1 MLTRGKTTIYDRNGG
16 CTKAGVADECR
27 PMVDGTSTVEPL
39 LNVRWNADSTPGAG
53 HRRILSWL
61 LAALLGTGACS
72 SEPNGPPAVPPPVLP
87 TEELTFLRQSGSAP
101 ALLTADTSLV
111 ATRGEAFRL
120 RLFYEPEPGSS
131 STEGERFLELEWD
144 DDSLAEYPPGHPM
157 AGQAFVDGDTITIRV
172 SVEPSLLIASLEPS
186 GIVFDPDAPAE
197 LEIRYVNADD
207 DYDQDGSP
215 DPEDEDLIDL
225 WRQEDPGDPWTR
237 IGELKDLDQD
247 RIRATLVSFSRY
259 ALAF

>member
-1 MLTRGKTTIYDRNGG
+1 M
-16 CTKAGVADECR
+16 
-27 PMVDGTSTVEPL
+27 
-39 LNVRWNADSTPGAG
+39 NVRRNPGSTAAARS
-53 HRRILSWL
+53 RRVVAW
-61 LAALLGTGACS
+61 LAAGLLGAGACS
-72 SEPNGPPAVPPPVLP
+72 SEPNGPPPVPPPVLP
-87 TEELTFLRQSGSAP
+87 TEDLTFLRQAGAAP
-101 ALLTADTSLV
+101 ALLTTDTSLV
-111 ATRGEAFRL
+111 ATRGESFRL
-120 RLFYEPEPGSS
+120 RIFYEPEASSS

-157 AGQAFVDGDTITIRV
+157 AGQAFADGDTITIRV

-186 GIVFDPDAPAE
+186 GIVFDPDSPAE

-215 DPEDEDLIDL
+215 DPGDEDLIDL
-225 WRQEDPGDPWTR
+225 WRQENPGDPWTR

-247 RIRATLVSFSRY
+247 RIRATLTSFSRY